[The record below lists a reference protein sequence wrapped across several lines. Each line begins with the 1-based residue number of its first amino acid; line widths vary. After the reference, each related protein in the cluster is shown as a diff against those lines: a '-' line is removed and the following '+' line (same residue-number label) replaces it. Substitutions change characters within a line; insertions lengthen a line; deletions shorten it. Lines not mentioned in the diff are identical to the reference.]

1 MAMWRMRA
9 LGRIATRLAAAVLA
23 AAPVS
28 ARADGCSVDD
38 LWNAIESTASAIT
51 SEACAAACA
60 DTAGAGCT
68 AAAGITAGL
77 GVAAAS
83 QGQGAVDGFCSQV
96 NNAQTAVGDVGALQ
110 SWANAAGMSLD
121 LVSALGSIGDPLSI
135 VQCSCSLEQGVN
147 QLGGDTLSCFQDAIC
162 GLQQDLGWG
171 GCGCHPPPPVAANC
185 TPPPDCVINNT
196 DPGCENAIYGAQSN
210 PPGQIVKS
218 LSNGT
223 MVVDVTDGWDGK
235 SYWCSPDRYC
245 FCPSPMKLAAVPND
259 YMNGGTPSNGYVI
272 YYCQCPNLG
281 PGQTTHAAA
290 ASGPLAEVCICDSTG
305 LAAVPPVK
313 SIVNPTASIC
323 PIPLTG
329 IPCPS
334 GEVRV
339 GSKCVAPCTSKSQVM
354 TPYGACCDP
363 TQVTSCGTCCPAG
376 TVPDAWHVRS
386 KRDDAIGHRWL
397 VGATILSGRAA
408 RSGVESLCGSRRP

>member
-1 MAMWRMRA
+1 MRA
-9 LGRIATRLAAAVLA
+9 LGRIATRLGAAVVFA

-51 SEACAAACA
+51 SGACAAACA

-147 QLGGDTLSCFQDAIC
+147 QLGGDTLSCFQGAIC

-171 GCGCHPPPPVAANC
+171 GCGCQPPPPVAANC
-185 TPPPDCVINNT
+185 TPPPDCVINNA

-210 PPGQIVKS
+210 PPGQIVKP

-223 MVVDVTDGWDGK
+223 MVIDVTDGWDGK

-245 FCPSPMKLAAVPND
+245 FCPSPMKIAAVPNA
-259 YMNGGTPSNGYVI
+259 YLNGGTPSNGYVI

-281 PGQTTHAAA
+281 AGQTTHAAA
-290 ASGPLAEVCICDSTG
+290 SSGPLAEVCICDSTG

-313 SIVNPTASIC
+313 STVNPTASIC

-329 IPCPS
+329 IPCPN
-334 GEVRV
+334 GKVRV
-339 GSKCVAPCTSKSQVM
+339 GSQCVAPCTSKSQVM
-354 TPYGACCDP
+354 TPAGACCDP

-376 TVPDAWHVRS
+376 TAPNLTL
-386 KRDDAIGHRWL
+386 G
-397 VGATILSGRAA
+397 T
-408 RSGVESLCGSRRP
+408 CGPNETTQ

>member
-1 MAMWRMRA
+1 MRA

-51 SEACAAACA
+51 SDACAAACA

>member
-290 ASGPLAEVCICDSTG
+290 SSGPLAEVCICDSTG

-313 SIVNPTASIC
+313 SSYNPDGSIC

-354 TPYGACCDP
+354 TPDGACCDP

-376 TVPDAWHVRS
+376 TVPNLTL
-386 KRDDAIGHRWL
+386 G
-397 VGATILSGRAA
+397 T
-408 RSGVESLCGSRRP
+408 CGPNETTQ

>member
-1 MAMWRMRA
+1 MPRPSS
-9 LGRIATRLAAAVLA
+9 A

-51 SEACAAACA
+51 SDACAAACA

-259 YMNGGTPSNGYVI
+259 YLNGGTPSNGYVI

-290 ASGPLAEVCICDSTG
+290 ASGPLAEVCLCELDRTGGRAAGEIGLQPGRLDLSDSIDRNS
-305 LAAVPPVK
+305 VPERQSQCRRQMRRRLHEQEPGDDAGRHVLR
-313 SIVNPTASIC
+313 SDPGDV
-323 PIPLTG
+323 
-329 IPCPS
+329 
-334 GEVRV
+334 VRDV
-339 GSKCVAPCTSKSQVM
+339 LPGGHSAQS
-354 TPYGACCDP
+354 Y
-363 TQVTSCGTCCPAG
+363 
-376 TVPDAWHVRS
+376 AWHVRTE
-386 KRDDAIGHRWL
+386 RDDAIGERWL
-397 VGATILSGRAA
+397 AGAAILSGRPA
-408 RSGVESLCGSRRP
+408 

>member
-210 PPGQIVKS
+210 PPGQVVKS

-245 FCPSPMKLAAVPND
+245 FCPSPMKLTAVPND
-259 YMNGGTPSNGYVI
+259 YLNGGTPSNGYVI

-290 ASGPLAEVCICDSTG
+290 SSGPLAEVCLCDSTG

-313 SIVNPTASIC
+313 SPYNPDGSIC

-334 GEVRV
+334 GKVNV
-339 GSKCVAPCTSKSQVM
+339 GGKCVAACTSKSQVM
-354 TPYGACCDP
+354 TPGGTCCDP

-376 TVPDAWHVRS
+376 TVPNLTL
-386 KRDDAIGHRWL
+386 G
-397 VGATILSGRAA
+397 T
-408 RSGVESLCGSRRP
+408 CGPNETTQ

>member
-245 FCPSPMKLAAVPND
+245 FCPSPMKLAAAPND
-259 YMNGGTPSNGYVI
+259 YLNGGTPSNGYVI

-313 SIVNPTASIC
+313 SPYNPDGSIC

-334 GEVRV
+334 GKVNV
-339 GSKCVAPCTSKSQVM
+339 GGKCVAVCTSKSQVM
-354 TPYGACCDP
+354 TPGGTCCDP

-376 TVPDAWHVRS
+376 TVPNLTL
-386 KRDDAIGHRWL
+386 G
-397 VGATILSGRAA
+397 T
-408 RSGVESLCGSRRP
+408 CGPNETTQ

>member
-1 MAMWRMRA
+1 VNRRDQFPTEMAMWRMRA
-9 LGRIATRLAAAVLA
+9 LGRIAAGLGVAMLAAA
-23 AAPVS
+23 APAC

-51 SEACAAACA
+51 SGACAAACA

-68 AAAGITAGL
+68 AAAGITVGL

-83 QGQGAVDGFCSQV
+83 QGQDAVDGFCSQV
-96 NNAQTAVGDVGALQ
+96 SNAQTAVGDVGALQ

-185 TPPPDCVINNT
+185 TPPPDCVINNN
-196 DPGCENAIYGAQSN
+196 DPGCENAIFGGYSN
-210 PPGQIVKS
+210 PPGQIVKP

-223 MVVDVTDGWDGK
+223 MVIDVTDGWDGK

-245 FCPSPMKLAAVPND
+245 FCP
-259 YMNGGTPSNGYVI
+259 GCSNI
-272 YYCQCPNLG
+272 
-281 PGQTTHAAA
+281 
-290 ASGPLAEVCICDSTG
+290 S
-305 LAAVPPVK
+305 PPVSLRTWNEAAWTPRK
-313 SIVNPTASIC
+313 LRRSHRKPWS
-323 PIPLTG
+323 
-329 IPCPS
+329 PS
-334 GEVRV
+334 GEKPP
-339 GSKCVAPCTSKSQVM
+339 S
-354 TPYGACCDP
+354 
-363 TQVTSCGTCCPAG
+363 
-376 TVPDAWHVRS
+376 
-386 KRDDAIGHRWL
+386 
-397 VGATILSGRAA
+397 TIPL
-408 RSGVESLCGSRRP
+408 RRE